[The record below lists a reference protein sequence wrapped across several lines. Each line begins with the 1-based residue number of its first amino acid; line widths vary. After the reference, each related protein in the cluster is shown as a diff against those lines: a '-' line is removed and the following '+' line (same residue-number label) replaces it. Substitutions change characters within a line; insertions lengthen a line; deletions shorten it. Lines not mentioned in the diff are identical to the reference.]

1 LAREYELV
9 LMLDPEAPDNRREEI
24 ADGARKRIESAGDLK
39 HADSWGVR
47 KMAYEIRRRNEAD
60 YRFYRFIAEAPVL
73 DDLDHTLKITDG
85 VLRFRLFKVDPATPV
100 LVPPAAMQPM
110 RAGRDPREAR
120 RGGRRGRSGGEES
133 ADDAPTAAEAAAK
146 QEAEAAA
153 ASPPQQKAPEAAPA
167 QPKAA
172 EAAPPEPPQA
182 AEAAQPEQAEPSE
195 S

>member
-24 ADGARKRIESAGDLK
+24 ADGARQRIESAGDLK

-47 KMAYEIRRRNEAD
+47 KMAYEIRQRNEAD

-100 LVPPAAMQPM
+100 IVPPAAMQPM

-120 RGGRRGRSGGEES
+120 RGGRRGRGEES

-153 ASPPQQKAPEAAPA
+153 AAPRRQQ
-167 QPKAA
+167 AA
-172 EAAPPEPPQA
+172 EAAPEAEAPQAAETAQPEPPEA

>member
-1 LAREYELV
+1 
-9 LMLDPEAPDNRREEI
+9 MLDPEAPDNRREEI

-47 KMAYEIRRRNEAD
+47 KMAYEIRQRNEAD
-60 YRFYRFIAEAPVL
+60 YRFYRFIADAPVL

-100 LVPPAAMQPM
+100 IVPPAAMQPM

-120 RGGRRGRSGGEES
+120 RGGRRGRGEES

-146 QEAEAAA
+146 QEAEAA
-153 ASPPQQKAPEAAPA
+153 PEAEAPL
-167 QPKAA
+167 AA
-172 EAAPPEPPQA
+172 ETAQPEPPEA